1 MQLGCLVADLCV
13 RTTALRLLWKSEIV
27 LPADRLAAFG
37 CFLFVHLSVVRACYY
52 AQEPR
57 LVGLL
62 RRETAAEA
70 LMTTV
75 NDQRL
80 KADVAPLEAA
90 AVEAILPVSGRDARM
105 RLRRPAST
113 LKETVCVVRYR
124 LDSQLFD
131 SVLVK
136 VSVCTPLVA
145 YTPPQV
151 CLPAMLRDAEADAV
165 DSGKAVGMDAG
176 IGAF

>member
-1 MQLGCLVADLCV
+1 
-13 RTTALRLLWKSEIV
+13 
-27 LPADRLAAFG
+27 
-37 CFLFVHLSVVRACYY
+37 
-52 AQEPR
+52 
-57 LVGLL
+57 
-62 RRETAAEA
+62 
-70 LMTTV
+70 MTTV

-136 VSVCTPLVA
+136 VSACTPLVA

-176 IGAF
+176 IGAFYSNSCVKIQRCLFMCALLRRASMEAIDLQLSDILL